1 VRVPRPRLTDAT
13 TTARIT
19 LAVDLL
25 ALALFV
31 VAGMRSHRTASQL
44 EIFVR
49 NAVPIGGAWLVASLV
64 LGTYRPPALVR
75 LLVTWALAIPVGVVL
90 RSLWTGSPDGD
101 DLLVF
106 GAVAMAFTLAF
117 LGGGRLVTALIAPRL
132 RAGTSP

>member
-1 VRVPRPRLTDAT
+1 MRVPRPRLTDTT

-25 ALALFV
+25 ALSLFV
-31 VAGMRSHRTASQL
+31 LAGMRSHRTASQL

-49 NAVPIGGAWLVASLV
+49 NAVPIGAAWLVASLF
-64 LGTYRPPALVR
+64 LRTYRPPTLAR
-75 LLVTWALAIPVGVVL
+75 LFVTWAVAIPVGVVL
-90 RSLWTGSPDGD
+90 RGLWAGSPDGD

-106 GAVAMAFTLAF
+106 GAVAMTFTLAF
-117 LGGGRLVTALIAPRL
+117 LGGGRLVTALIVPRL